1 MASGACLI
9 IPAYGWKFGIL
20 SSFSRSVMTTNLH
33 GWMPPA
39 VGADMA
45 ALSNSLTRS
54 SPTGR
59 FRNWRMLRRV
69 WRTSKA
75 SIRTLLS
82 LGLCSLHHT
91 RTVFVAPEPICRAP
105 SVKMP
110 CSPHGCL
117 DILFRRV
124 RACHCVIMRVFFPVW
139 TKKRGVRSCCVRT
152 PDVFRL
158 LAFFLH
164 SFS

>member
-1 MASGACLI
+1 MENAVSIQPLAVRDDHQPPRLDA
-9 IPAYGWKFGIL
+9 PA
-20 SSFSRSVMTTNLH
+20 
-33 GWMPPA
+33 A
-39 VGADMA
+39 GADMA

-75 SIRTLLS
+75 SIERS
-82 LGLCSLHHT
+82 FIGF
-91 RTVFVAPEPICRAP
+91 VFVAPYQNRFAAPEPICRAP

-124 RACHCVIMRVFFPVW
+124 RACHCVIMRVYSF
-139 TKKRGVRSCCVRT
+139 RSGQRNEGFVPAVFVPRT
-152 PDVFRL
+152 YFVCWL
-158 LAFFLH
+158 FLH
-164 SFS
+164 SFRDSVF